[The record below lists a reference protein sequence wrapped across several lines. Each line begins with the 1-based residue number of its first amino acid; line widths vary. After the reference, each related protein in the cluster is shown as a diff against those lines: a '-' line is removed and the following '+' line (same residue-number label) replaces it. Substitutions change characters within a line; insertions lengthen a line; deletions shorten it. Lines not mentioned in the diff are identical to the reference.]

1 MSAPRRATFGEL
13 LYDNID
19 QDEYL
24 QELYE
29 SILFNYSLH
38 LFNIQNVSAS
48 EFDIDHALRFADLL
62 SKSVSYDYAEK
73 HKIWAQE
80 IVAML
85 NVLYPNDP
93 RILYYMGSVLANGS
107 NYRGLKMTASSYKS
121 AIIFDE
127 IYERF
132 EREYL
137 RIPTKQDEY
146 FFHAQKEIFDN
157 LSRPYFSYSGPTSMG
172 KSLIMRVF
180 IKQQVLNDTGFNFA
194 LLVPTKALINEVKS
208 NIIQDLGDSL
218 KDKNYRVISSARDTL
233 LEQDH
238 HFVFVV
244 TPERFLHLITSRPD
258 LKIDYLFVDEA
269 HKISSK
275 GGRSAFYYK
284 VVDKLS
290 ERDDRPHVIFA
301 SPNIP
306 NPEIYL
312 KLIPEAEQQNLKGLM
327 SKYAPVSQLKY
338 VVDFVDREIL
348 MYNDR
353 KAGDGEKTKSI
364 SRIPASMRLSD
375 VVTTVGVGKQNVIY
389 CSSKD
394 RAVEFAQEYARSL
407 PQLNIPEL
415 NSLSSDIQNQVHN
428 EYYLAKLIKKGVAY
442 HVGYLPASIRLRIE
456 KCFKDKLIHTV
467 FCTST
472 LVEGVNLPADNLF
485 ITSYKNGNA
494 NMTQVEF
501 RNLIGRVGRIEYNLY
516 GNVFLVR
523 LSSDLAQEKFIKLL
537 EGEVPE
543 QKLSI
548 ATELTKRQK
557 RAVIDYLL
565 DSDIKLGDS
574 WKTESREDYSLMRKF
589 SLMFLRDISNG
600 KNSLVRQEFEG
611 LMQPGE
617 LERIKSNFVGKPPSD
632 NINMSFDQYEN
643 LEMAIKNGLEFPT
656 VDEEKGIDPDELL
669 RFLERLSRI
678 FMWDHY
684 ESHTLGKRNRDGEH
698 AKLRW
703 YAVVLSQWIGGYGLA
718 RIISSSLRY
727 KEKYPQTGVW
737 SGDRNISETYE
748 GTTEHKNY
756 VIADILGVIENVI
769 LFSISNYFREVSLA
783 YKEFHGVDE
792 FDNDW
797 YDFVEYGTTNP
808 LMRILQRAGYSRETA
823 EYIKSHKNT
832 YVTGSDKDPKLKYEA
847 LNRSSDIGVVTETED
862 VKYNYPELFA
872 DLASENN

>member
-1 MSAPRRATFGEL
+1 MSAPRRATFGEI
-13 LYDNID
+13 LYSNID
-19 QDEYL
+19 NDDYL
-24 QELYE
+24 QEIYENILY
-29 SILFNYSLH
+29 NYSH
-38 LFNIQNVSAS
+38 RLFGLICIQDREVDV
-48 EFDIDHALRFADLL
+48 EHALRFADLL
-62 SKSVSYDYAEK
+62 SKSVSYENAEK

-85 NVLYPNDP
+85 NSMMPNDP
-93 RILYYMGSVLANGS
+93 RVLYYMGSVLANGS

-132 EREYL
+132 ERDYL
-137 RIPTKQDEY
+137 RIPTRTDEY

-180 IKQQVLNDTGFNFA
+180 IKQQVLNDSGLNFA

-208 NIIQDLGDSL
+208 NIIQDLGVHL
-218 KDKNYRVISSARDTL
+218 KGKNYRVISSARDTL

-238 HFVFVV
+238 HFIFIV

-258 LKIDYLFVDEA
+258 IKIDYLFIDEA

-284 VVDKLS
+284 AVDKLS
-290 ERDDRPHVIFA
+290 EREDKPHIIFA

-306 NPEIYL
+306 NPEVYL
-312 KLIPEAEQQNLKGLM
+312 KLIPEAEQQNIKGLI

-353 KAGDGEKTKSI
+353 KAGPGEKTKRI
-364 SRIPASMRLSD
+364 SSIPAQQRLID
-375 VVTTVGVGKQNVIY
+375 IVATVGAGKQNVIY

-394 RAVEFAQEYARSL
+394 KAVELAQEYARNL
-407 PQLNIPEL
+407 QPLNIPEL
-415 NSLSSDIQNQVHN
+415 DSLSHDIKNQVHN

-442 HVGYLPASIRLRIE
+442 HVGYLPANIRLRIE
-456 KCFKDKLIHTV
+456 KCFKDKLIQTV

-472 LVEGVNLPADNLF
+472 LVEGINLPADNLF
-485 ITSYKNGNA
+485 ITSYKNGNS

-523 LSSDLAQEKFIKLL
+523 MSSDLAQEKFIKLL

-548 ATELTKRQK
+548 VTELTKRQK

-589 SLMFLRDISNG
+589 SLMLLRDVSNG
-600 KNSLVRQEFEG
+600 KSSLVRQEFEK
-611 LMQPGE
+611 LMEPGE
-617 LERIKSNFVGKPPSD
+617 LEKIQSNFAGRAPSD
-632 NINMSFDQYEN
+632 NINMSFDQYDN
-643 LEMAIKNGLEFPT
+643 LKEAVKNGLEFPAID
-656 VDEEKGIDPDELL
+656 DERGINPDELL
-669 RFLERLSRI
+669 RFLEDLSRI
-678 FMWDHY
+678 FMWDIY
-684 ESHTLGKRNRDGEH
+684 ESHTLGKRNRYGEH

-703 YAVVLSQWIGGYGLA
+703 YAVVLSQWVSGYGLA
-718 RIISSSLRY
+718 RIIYSSLRY
-727 KEKYPQTGVW
+727 KEKNSQTGVW
-737 SGDRNISETYE
+737 AGDRRIADVYE

-756 VIADILGVIENVI
+756 VIADILSVIENVI

-783 YKEFHGVDE
+783 YKEFHGVEE

-823 EYIKSHKNT
+823 DYIKSHKAT
-832 YVTGSDKDPKLKYEA
+832 YIVGTDKDPKLKYEA
-847 LNRSSDIGVVTETED
+847 LHKSDDIGVVTETED
-862 VKYNYPELFA
+862 VRYNFPEMFVA
-872 DLASENN
+872 ASTENE